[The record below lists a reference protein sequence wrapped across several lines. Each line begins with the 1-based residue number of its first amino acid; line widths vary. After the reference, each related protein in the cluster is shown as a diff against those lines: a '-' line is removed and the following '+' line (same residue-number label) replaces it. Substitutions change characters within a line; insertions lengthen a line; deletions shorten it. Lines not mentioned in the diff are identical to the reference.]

1 MVSEYGQFCPIA
13 KASELLGERWTIL
26 ILRELLLGTH
36 RYSAFQ
42 RTLSRISP
50 SLLTKRLKQLEQAGI
65 IVRKL
70 QPGRKSFDYFLT
82 PAGKELAPVVENLA
96 IWGMRWAR
104 GRLRDDELDVEF
116 LMWDIQ
122 RRIQVNSLPDG
133 ETVFCFIFDDLNQY
147 KNWWLV
153 IHDDDVDVCTE
164 NPGKDVD
171 LYIRTT
177 LRNLVEIWEGDIEI
191 KVAQRKQLLK
201 TQGNKQLAK
210 TMPDW
215 LGINPYADIR
225 PGDPNMMKVV
235 ADDDL

>member
-1 MVSEYGQFCPIA
+1 MSEYGQFCPIA

-36 RYSAFQ
+36 RYSEFQ

-50 SLLTKRLKQLEQAGI
+50 SLLIKRLKQLEQSGI
-65 IVRKL
+65 IVRKS
-70 QPGRKSFDYFLT
+70 QPGRKGYNYFLT
-82 PAGKELAPVVENLA
+82 PAGKELSPVIENLA
-96 IWGMRWAR
+96 MWGMRWAR
-104 GRLRDDELDVEF
+104 GQLRDDELDVEF

-122 RRIQVNSLPDG
+122 RRIQVNMLPDG
-133 ETVFCFIFDDLNQY
+133 ETVFCFIFDDLKKF

-153 IHDDDVDVCTE
+153 VHDDDVDVCTE

-177 LRNLVEIWEGDIEI
+177 LRNLVEVWEGDIEI
-191 KVAQRKQLLK
+191 KMAQRKQLLN
-201 TQGNKQLAK
+201 TQGNRQLGR

-225 PGDPNMMKVV
+225 PGDPKMMKVA
-235 ADDDL
+235 ADDNQ

>member
-1 MVSEYGQFCPIA
+1 MSEYGQFCPIA

-36 RYSAFQ
+36 RYSEFQ
-42 RTLSRISP
+42 RALSRISP

-70 QPGRKSFDYFLT
+70 QSGRKGYDYFLT
-82 PAGKELAPVVENLA
+82 PAGKELSPVIENLA

-104 GRLRDDELDVEF
+104 GQLRDDELDVEF

-122 RRIQVNSLPDG
+122 RRIQVNMLPDG
-133 ETVFCFIFDDLNQY
+133 ETVFCFIFDDLKKH

-153 IHDDDVDVCTE
+153 VYDDDVDVCTE

-171 LYIRTT
+171 LYIKTT
-177 LRNLVEIWEGDIEI
+177 LRNLVEVWEGDIEI
-191 KVAQRKQLLK
+191 KMAQRKQLLK
-201 TQGNKQLAK
+201 TQGNKQLAS
-210 TMPDW
+210 TMPNW

-225 PGDPNMMKVV
+225 PGDPKMLKVA
-235 ADDDL
+235 ADDYQ

>member
-1 MVSEYGQFCPIA
+1 MTEYGQFCPIA

-70 QPGRKSFDYFLT
+70 QPGRKGYGYFLT
-82 PAGKELAPVVENLA
+82 PAGKELSPVIESLA

-104 GRLRDDELDVEF
+104 GQLRDDELDVEF

-122 RRIQVNSLPDG
+122 RRIQVNMLPDG
-133 ETVFCFIFDDLNQY
+133 ETVFCFIFDDVKKL

-153 IHDDDVDVCTE
+153 VHDDEVDVCTE

-177 LRNLVEIWEGDIEI
+177 LRSLVEVWEGDIEI
-191 KVAQRKQLLK
+191 KKAQRKQQMK
-201 TQGNKQLAK
+201 TQGNKQLAR

-215 LGINPYADIR
+215 LGINPYSDIR
-225 PGDPNMMKVV
+225 PGDPRMMKVP
-235 ADDDL
+235 AGDHQ